1 MIADMSKAP
10 IIGESANDEHATLET
25 CESVIVCLNNRR
37 FVVIQ
42 PDNPKDLWPIDG
54 GWQKLR
60 ELRPGDE
67 VVYKGQR
74 SQVRAVDV
82 YR

>member
-10 IIGESANDEHATLET
+10 TIGELANDEHATLKT
-25 CESVIVCLNNRR
+25 CEAVILCLNNRR
-37 FVVIQ
+37 FVVVR
-42 PDNPKDLWPIDG
+42 PDDPKDLWPIDG

-60 ELRPGDE
+60 NLQPGDE

-74 SQVRAVDV
+74 TQVRAVDV